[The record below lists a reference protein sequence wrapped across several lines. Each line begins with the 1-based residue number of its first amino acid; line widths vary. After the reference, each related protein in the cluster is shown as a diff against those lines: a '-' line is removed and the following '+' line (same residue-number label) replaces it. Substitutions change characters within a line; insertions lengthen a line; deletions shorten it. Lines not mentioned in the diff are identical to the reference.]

1 MAKRAVPFFLP
12 VRREV
17 LTALIGGR
25 ELPTARA
32 ELAVI
37 MAITLLRRTPDLTV
51 QQVERALFDVQE
63 LLAKDPV
70 AGADQVQ
77 AAWSALGPV
86 SMDDLEELLASR
98 NLVFTPSSRMPYA
111 DEPIERYE
119 STFQQDMQVPMQ
131 SVEVPV
137 LPTSDDESDEEDY
150 YEESRPPRPVV
161 ALTGSHQQMLAVRTI
176 VAMLDEHIDADA
188 YAGTG
193 KTHLVM
199 ALAASAPGAFTY
211 ITPFDSQMH
220 GGVQAAGQLAST
232 LRKKTL
238 ADLARDAAKPFV
250 GIRGAL
256 GRKFGPGEVQPSE
269 RARLSG
275 INRIGSHTAAQ
286 VVGLAERAITN
297 WCNSDSPR
305 IQPLHFKRV
314 LSRFIDVTPYILA
327 AEALWATTWA
337 PGKNSRPFTLHL
349 HYLVKWLNL
358 QDAPIPRS
366 YGTLLVDEAHDL
378 MPSWRHF
385 LDRYPGGCIFLGDP
399 YQRLSGRIPRHG
411 RNKMLV
417 MNQSFRMGL
426 QGDDAIRRTLESAP
440 EKRVIDLFAGSRSH
454 ITRVRQERQRTGELH
469 EGLRVYANEWA
480 LLEDAQRLK
489 NEGGRFRVL
498 PATLR
503 NLRKLVIGASTLYN
517 QPESTWQVHAGGYR
531 TWAQFAAAQEKDG
544 RTNVVRM
551 FERGYNL
558 SKFQEM
564 EDSQAAEGQQ
574 RITLGLVAHVKN
586 LESSTV
592 TLNECC
598 FTEAQ
603 ARHGHEPAHAVY
615 LAMSRVR
622 DELWLPRDA
631 FDRLAE
637 LKAEPAEPWELPLPA

>member
-17 LTALIGGR
+17 LTALIGGG
-25 ELPTARA
+25 ELPRAGA
-32 ELAVI
+32 ELAAV
-37 MAITLLRRTPDLTV
+37 MAIILLRRTSDLTV
-51 QQVERALFDVQE
+51 HQVERALFDVQE
-63 LLAKDPV
+63 LLTQDSV
-70 AGADQVQ
+70 AGADQIR
-77 AAWSALGPV
+77 AAWSALDPL
-86 SMDDLEELLASR
+86 SIDELEELLASR
-98 NLVFTPSSRMPYA
+98 NLVFAPSRRMPYA

-119 STFQQDMQVPMQ
+119 STFQQDMQIPMQ

-137 LPTSDDESDEEDY
+137 LPTSDDETEEEDY
-150 YEESRPPRPVV
+150 YEDQRPPRPVV
-161 ALTGSHQQMLAVRTI
+161 ALTGSHQQTLAVRTI

-211 ITPFDSQMH
+211 ITPYDSHMH
-220 GGVQAAGQLAST
+220 GGVQAAGQLASILRRRT
-232 LRKKTL
+232 LG
-238 ADLARDAAKPFV
+238 DLAREAAKPFV
-250 GIRGAL
+250 GIASVL
-256 GRKFGPGEVQPSE
+256 KRKFGPGEVQPSE
-269 RARLSG
+269 RARIAG
-275 INRIGSHTAAQ
+275 IGGIGSHSAAQ
-286 VVGLAERAITN
+286 VVGLAERAVTN
-297 WCNSDSPR
+297 WCNSDSPQ

-314 LSRFIDVTPYILA
+314 LSRLVDATPYVVA
-327 AEALWATTWA
+327 AEALWAATWA
-337 PGKNSRPFTLHL
+337 AGKNARSFTLHL

-358 QDAPIPRS
+358 QDAPIPQS

-426 QGDDAIRRTLESAP
+426 QGDDAIRRTLERAP

-454 ITRVRQERQRTGELH
+454 ITRVRHERERIGEPH

-480 LLEDAQRLK
+480 LLEDVQRLK

-503 NLRKLVIGASTLYN
+503 DLRKLVMGARTLYN
-517 QPESTWQVHAGGYR
+517 QPESTWQLHAGGFR

-544 RTNVVRM
+544 RTNVIRM
-551 FERGYNL
+551 FERGYDL

-564 EDSQAAEGQQ
+564 EDSQTPDGQQ
-574 RITLGLVAHVKN
+574 RVTLGLVAHVKN

-622 DELWLPRDA
+622 DELWLPGDA
-631 FDRLAE
+631 FDRLAQ
-637 LKAEPAEPWELPLPA
+637 LKAEPSEPWELLPA